1 MSSKI
6 KIQECARRAKTAMGA
21 ADKLDALA
29 DAIAELAE
37 MVEVMD
43 HQVKHIESRVR
54 RMGL

>member
-1 MSSKI
+1 MSSKV
-6 KIQECARRAKTAMGA
+6 KVQECARRVKGMMSP

-37 MVEVMD
+37 FIEVVEHRMQHV
-43 HQVKHIESRVR
+43 EGRVR

>member
-1 MSSKI
+1 
-6 KIQECARRAKTAMGA
+6 MGP

-37 MVEVMD
+37 FVEVLE
-43 HQVKHIESRVR
+43 HQMKHVEGRVR

>member
-1 MSSKI
+1 MASKV
-6 KIQECARRAKTAMGA
+6 KVQDCARRVKNAMGP

-37 MVEVMD
+37 FVEVLE
-43 HQVKHIESRVR
+43 HQMKHVEGRVR

>member
-1 MSSKI
+1 MSSKA
-6 KIQECARRAKTAMGA
+6 KVQECARRAKTAMGP

-37 MVEVMD
+37 FVEVIE
-43 HQVKHIESRVR
+43 HQVKHMEGRVR

>member
-1 MSSKI
+1 MASKA
-6 KIQECARRAKTAMGA
+6 KVQECARRAKTSMNP

-37 MVEVMD
+37 FIETLD